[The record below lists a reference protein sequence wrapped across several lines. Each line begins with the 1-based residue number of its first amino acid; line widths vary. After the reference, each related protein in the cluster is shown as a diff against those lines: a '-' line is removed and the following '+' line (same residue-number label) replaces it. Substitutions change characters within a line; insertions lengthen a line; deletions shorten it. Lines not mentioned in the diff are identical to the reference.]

1 MNCES
6 KVSTGVVTF
15 GYKLSVCMKVP
26 ILGIPYKW
34 DNTFAFFMIG
44 SFHLVNFFHTLVCTS
59 ISIFLSLIQSHSL
72 SALHFVHPPFWWALG
87 SFRLLTIVNNMA
99 VNMSCQY
106 PRLCLQCFGGLRSR
120 L

>member
-1 MNCES
+1 MNCGS
-6 KVSTGVVTF
+6 KVTTGVVAF

-44 SFHLVNFFHTLVCTS
+44 SFHLVKIFSYFSLCQHFHIFKPNTVPFYICPAFFSSTL
-59 ISIFLSLIQSHSL
+59 
-72 SALHFVHPPFWWALG
+72 WWTLG
-87 SFRLLTIVNNMA
+87 SFRLLTI

-106 PRLCLQCFGGLRSR
+106 PRLCLQCFGGLK
-120 L
+120 